1 MERKVKE
8 GGGSLL
14 TKRIDLRRSRE
25 QSPSVDPSSVSNV
38 SRRVFCPRSS
48 NALSP
53 WKSGAASVPSGEGWM
68 YTTVT
73 TVLPPGPA
81 ARFSF
86 FNSGRKTFYNDLL
99 GNRFLLSLLREGA
112 HLCAKLSFSL
122 SLSFFFSLTIDNFA
136 GDTRWFIHIPSVDG
150 NVGVT

>member
-38 SRRVFCPRSS
+38 SRRVFCPRCKR
-48 NALSP
+48 ALSVEKWRGICSKRRGMDVYGYHQDQLHAFP
-53 WKSGAASVPSGEGWM
+53 SLIAVVKHFTTIFLGTDFYPPSSVKERIF
-68 YTTVT
+68 
-73 TVLPPGPA
+73 A
-81 ARFSF
+81 Q
-86 FNSGRKTFYNDLL
+86 N
-99 GNRFLLSLLREGA
+99 
-112 HLCAKLSFSL
+112 CL
-122 SLSFFFSLTIDNFA
+122 SLSFFFSLTTDNFA